1 LQFFSKFVSKLENMN
16 KIGLFI
22 LVIGLGAGFSSCKK
36 KGCTDSTATNYNG
49 KAKKDDGSCL
59 YKPMITIIGAADT
72 TVSVGSNY
80 ADPGATATNK
90 DGSSVEVIA
99 DNQVV
104 TTATGVNFVNYS
116 ATNANGTSTAKR
128 TVNVVIGQDNWTVAW
143 DVTRGGSECSATLF
157 PLAGA
162 PTISAGATANDLVI
176 EGMFTLVGGTATA
189 TVNGASITIPEQT
202 ISITVGDVIFSGVGT
217 MNPAGNIITITYTW
231 ENNTPFIGGSGVCVA
246 TYVKQ

>member
-1 LQFFSKFVSKLENMN
+1 LYFFTKFVSKLENMN

-36 KGCTDSTATNYNG
+36 KGCTDATATNFNS

-59 YKPMITIIGAADT
+59 YKPMITITGAADT
-72 TVSVGSNY
+72 TVSVGSTY
-80 ADPGATATNK
+80 TDLGATATNK
-90 DGSSVEVIA
+90 DGSSVAVTV

-104 TTATGVNFVNYS
+104 TTTTGVNYVNYS

-143 DVTRGGSECSATLF
+143 DVTTGGSQCSATLF

-176 EGMFTLVGGTATA
+176 DGMFTLVGGTANA
-189 TVNGASITIPEQT
+189 TVNGATITVPQQT

>member
-1 LQFFSKFVSKLENMN
+1 MN

-36 KGCTDSTATNYNG
+36 KGCTDATATNFNS

-59 YKPMITIIGAADT
+59 YKPMITITGAADT
-72 TVSVGSNY
+72 TVSVGSTY
-80 ADPGATATNK
+80 TDLGATATNK
-90 DGSSVEVIA
+90 DGSSVAVTV

-104 TTATGVNFVNYS
+104 TTTTGVNYVNYS

-128 TVNVVIGQDNWTVAW
+128 TLNVVIGQDNWTVAW
-143 DVTRGGSECSATLF
+143 TVTSNCGTTSF

-176 EGMFTLVGGTATA
+176 DGMFTLVGGTANA
-189 TVNGASITIPEQT
+189 TVNGASITVPQQT
-202 ISITVGDVIFSGVGT
+202 INITAGDINFSGVGT
-217 MNPAGNIITITYTW
+217 MNPEGTIINITYTYD
-231 ENNTPFIGGSGVCVA
+231 NTTPLIGGSGTCTA
-246 TYVKQ
+246 TYIKQ

>member
-1 LQFFSKFVSKLENMN
+1 MN

-36 KGCTDSTATNYNG
+36 KGCTDATATNFNS

-72 TVSVGSNY
+72 TISVGSTY
-80 ADPGATATNK
+80 ADLGATAVNK
-90 DGSSVEVIA
+90 DGSSVNVVTTG
-99 DNQVV
+99 QVV
-104 TTATGVNFVNYS
+104 TTSTGVNYVNYS
-116 ATNANGTSTAKR
+116 ATNPNGTSTAKR
-128 TVNVVIGQDNWTVAW
+128 TVNGVIGQDNWTVAW
-143 DVTRGGSECSATLF
+143 DVTSNCGATSF

-176 EGMFTLVGGTATA
+176 DGMFTLVGGTATA
-189 TVNGASITIPEQT
+189 TVNGATITVPQQT
-202 ISITVGDVIFSGVGT
+202 INITAGDINFSGVGT
-217 MNPAGNIITITYTW
+217 MNAQGNILTITYTY
-231 ENNTPFIGGSGVCVA
+231 ENTTPIIGGSGTCVA

>member
-1 LQFFSKFVSKLENMN
+1 MN

-22 LVIGLGAGFSSCKK
+22 LVIGLGAGFTSCKK
-36 KGCTDSTATNYNG
+36 KGCTDAAATNYNS

-59 YKPMITIIGAADT
+59 YKPIITITGAADT
-72 TVSVGSNY
+72 TVNVGSTY
-80 ADPGATATNK
+80 TDLGATAVNK

-104 TTATGVNFVNYS
+104 TTTTGVNYVNYS

-143 DVTRGGSECSATLF
+143 DVTSNCGATSF

-176 EGMFTLVGGTATA
+176 DGMFTLVGGTATA
-189 TVNGASITIPEQT
+189 TVNGATITIPQQT
-202 ISITVGDVIFSGVGT
+202 INITAGDINFSGVGT
-217 MNPAGNIITITYTW
+217 MNAQGNILTITYSY
-231 ENNTPFIGGSGVCVA
+231 ENTTPFIGGSGTCVA

>member
-1 LQFFSKFVSKLENMN
+1 LYFFTKFVSKLENMN

-36 KGCTDSTATNYNG
+36 KGCTDATATNFNS

-72 TVSVGSNY
+72 TISVGSTY
-80 ADPGATATNK
+80 ADLGATAVNK
-90 DGSSVEVIA
+90 DGSSVNVVTTG
-99 DNQVV
+99 QVV
-104 TTATGVNFVNYS
+104 TTSTGVNYVNYS
-116 ATNANGTSTAKR
+116 ATNPNGTSTAKR

-143 DVTRGGSECSATLF
+143 DVTSNCGATSF

-176 EGMFTLVGGTATA
+176 DGMFTLVGGTATA
-189 TVNGASITIPEQT
+189 TVNGATITVPQQT
-202 ISITVGDVIFSGVGT
+202 INITAGDINFSGVGT
-217 MNPAGNIITITYTW
+217 MNAQGNILTITYTY
-231 ENNTPFIGGSGVCVA
+231 ENTTPIIGGSGTCVA

>member
-1 LQFFSKFVSKLENMN
+1 MN

-36 KGCTDSTATNYNG
+36 KGCTDATATNFNS

-72 TVSVGSNY
+72 TISVGSTY
-80 ADPGATATNK
+80 ADLGATAVNK
-90 DGSSVEVIA
+90 DGSSVNVVTTS
-99 DNQVV
+99 QVV
-104 TTATGVNFVNYS
+104 TTSTGVNYVNYS
-116 ATNANGTSTAKR
+116 ATNPNGTSTAKR

-143 DVTRGGSECSATLF
+143 DVTSNCGATSF

-176 EGMFTLVGGTATA
+176 DGMFTLVGGTATA
-189 TVNGASITIPEQT
+189 TVNGATITVPQQT
-202 ISITVGDVIFSGVGT
+202 INITAGDINFSGVGT
-217 MNPAGNIITITYTW
+217 MNAQGNILTITYTY
-231 ENNTPFIGGSGVCVA
+231 ENTTPIIGGSGTCVA

>member
-1 LQFFSKFVSKLENMN
+1 MN

-36 KGCTDSTATNYNG
+36 KGCTDSTATNFNS

-59 YKPMITIIGAADT
+59 YKPLITITGAADT
-72 TVSVGSNY
+72 SVSVGSTY
-80 ADPGATATNK
+80 TDLGATAVNK
-90 DGSSVEVIA
+90 DGSTVAVTV

-104 TTATGVNFVNYS
+104 TTTTGVNYVNYS

-143 DVTRGGSECSATLF
+143 DVTSNCGTTSF

-162 PTISAGATANDLVI
+162 PTISAGATVNDLVI
-176 EGMFTLVGGTATA
+176 DGMFTLVGGTANA
-189 TVNGASITIPEQT
+189 TVNGATITVPQQT
-202 ISITVGDVIFSGVGT
+202 INITAGDINFSGIGT
-217 MNPAGNIITITYTW
+217 MNAQGNIITITYTY
-231 ENNTPFIGGSGVCVA
+231 ENTTPLIGGSGTCVA
-246 TYVKQ
+246 TYVKL

>member
-1 LQFFSKFVSKLENMN
+1 MN

-36 KGCTDSTATNYNG
+36 KGCTDATATNFNS

-59 YKPMITIIGAADT
+59 YKPMITITGAADT
-72 TVSVGSNY
+72 TVSVGSTY
-80 ADPGATATNK
+80 TDLGATAKNK
-90 DGSSVEVIA
+90 DGSSVAVTV

-104 TTATGVNFVNYS
+104 TTTTGVNYVNYS
-116 ATNANGTSTAKR
+116 ATNPNGTSTAKR

-143 DVTRGGSECSATLF
+143 DVTSNCGATSF

-176 EGMFTLVGGTATA
+176 DGMFTLVGGTATA
-189 TVNGASITIPEQT
+189 TVNGATITVPQQT
-202 ISITVGDVIFSGVGT
+202 INITAGDINFSGVGT
-217 MNPAGNIITITYTW
+217 MNAQGNILTITYTY
-231 ENNTPFIGGSGVCVA
+231 ENTTPIIGGSGTCVA

>member
-1 LQFFSKFVSKLENMN
+1 MN

-36 KGCTDSTATNYNG
+36 KGCTDATATNFNS

-59 YKPMITIIGAADT
+59 YIPMITIIGAADT
-72 TVSVGSNY
+72 TVSVGSTY
-80 ADPGATATNK
+80 SDLGATAVNK
-90 DGSSVEVIA
+90 DGSSVDVITTG
-99 DNQVV
+99 QVV
-104 TTATGVNFVNYS
+104 TTTTGVNYVNYS

-143 DVTRGGSECSATLF
+143 DVTSNCGATSF

-176 EGMFTLVGGTATA
+176 DGMFTLVGGTATA
-189 TVNGASITIPEQT
+189 TVNGATINIPQQT
-202 ISITVGDVIFSGVGT
+202 INIQLGAINFSGVGT
-217 MNPAGNIITITYTW
+217 MNAQGNILTITYTY
-231 ENNTPFIGGSGVCVA
+231 ENTTPLIGGSGTCVA